1 MDEQKI
7 ILNDKLLL
15 FLENLF
21 DNSKEIKALTSQI
34 AKTRDELISCFN
46 SDTL

>member
-7 ILNDKLLL
+7 ILNDKLLVFLKDL
-15 FLENLF
+15 FG
-21 DNSKEIKALTSQI
+21 NSKEIKALTSQI
-34 AKTRDELISCFN
+34 VKTRDELISCFN